1 MKLCRCPVCHSDINL
16 DQLLEDDA
24 GRELLSI
31 ITELKFGV
39 ARPLVSYI
47 ALFRPE
53 KSALSNTRAVKLM
66 RDVLDQFTPSQLLA
80 HSLSETVS
88 AVQKKRRESKNLAPL
103 SNHSYLKQVIET
115 NKPLFVG
122 IGTSKPDNGERKA
135 ESKRENEIE
144 NTILYIENFA
154 RLGQPVEHLPGY
166 EVWKKWKEQQ
176 KGAK

>member
-39 ARPLVSYI
+39 ARPLISYI

-66 RDVLDQFTPSQLLA
+66 RDVLDQFPPSQLLA

-122 IGTSKPDNGERKA
+122 IGTSEPDNEERKA